1 MGWIAALL
9 AGGVLLFNSKATP
22 ARVGNEIEKS
32 LRSQYPQS
40 QIEVE
45 VRGKRGLNVTRGK
58 FKSVRIQM
66 TNVSSS
72 GDGLLQ
78 IAAVEKARKA
88 GRIGQL
94 SFGLRDFSLNGVPI
108 QSADVTWND
117 VVYDVKSLKDKS
129 KLELQSVGQGSAKIV
144 VAASSLQ
151 ALLEAREGGSS
162 DSGIQK
168 PKVVLRNGRIE
179 LSGEREVPLLGVQ
192 PFSLNARLESR
203 NGNEIWLADAKG
215 TVAGAPLPSAFLEP
229 LLKGF
234 NPIYRFELN
243 EKWPFRAL
251 LQEVRVLDDTLQI
264 DAALTFIP
272 ASEKSP
278 IAPVP
283 DVTSSSPTPQVVP
296 SPA

>member
-1 MGWIAALL
+1 MGWIATLL

-22 ARVGNEIEKS
+22 ARVGEEIEKS
-32 LRSQYPQS
+32 LRQKYPQS
-40 QIEVE
+40 QINVE

-58 FKSVRIQM
+58 FKSVRVQM
-66 TNVSSS
+66 SNVSSN

-78 IAAVEKARKA
+78 ISAVNKARKA

-94 SFGLRDFSLNGVPI
+94 SFGLRDFDLNGVPI

-117 VVYDVKSLKDKS
+117 VVYDLKSLKDNS
-129 KLELQSVGQGSAKIV
+129 KLELQSVGQGNAKIV
-144 VAASSLQ
+144 VAAASLQ
-151 ALLEAREGGSS
+151 ALLEAR

-168 PKVVLRNGRIE
+168 PKVLLRNGRIE

-203 NGNEIWLADAKG
+203 NGNEIWLADSRA
-215 TVAGAPLPSAFLEP
+215 TVAGAPLPLAFLEP

-243 EKWPFRAL
+243 KKWPFRAL
-251 LQEVRVLDDTLQI
+251 LQEIRVLDDTLQI

-272 ASEKSP
+272 ASETP
-278 IAPVP
+278 QIAPVP
-283 DVTSSSPTPQVVP
+283 AASAPAAAPQTVVA
-296 SPA
+296 PA